1 MTFQEARESQR
12 CLEFRQRGRGG
23 ERERERAT
31 TLAIALTKERKT
43 HTHTQARTNTHTHTH
58 TETDRYIY
66 IYILLLLLLL
76 LLYVYTHIYIYIC
89 RYTSLRFWRLETCT
103 SNRKSDV
110 TKPGAKCLLH
120 ASCCPNKTLGAKKCP
135 SRTCGPNLSCSWCAS
150 CAYCCRHRPMVAM
163 PATVIVSSRF
173 YLEQVFPL
181 CIESFILVVTPVSEA
196 FLAPDSDAARRGG
209 R

>member
-1 MTFQEARESQR
+1 MTFQEARESRR

-23 ERERERAT
+23 ERERQR
-31 TLAIALTKERKT
+31 KGNYPGHSPDERKKETQTHTGLHKHT
-43 HTHTQARTNTHTHTH
+43 HTHTQRDRQIHIYIYMYTHTH
-58 TETDRYIY
+58 
-66 IYILLLLLLL
+66 
-76 LLYVYTHIYIYIC
+76 THIYIYIC

-110 TKPGAKCLLH
+110 TKPGAKCFLH
-120 ASCCPNKTLGAKKCP
+120 AACCPNKTLGAKKCP
-135 SRTCGPNLSCSWCAS
+135 SRTCGSNLSCSWCAS

-163 PATVIVSSRF
+163 PAKVTTSSRF
-173 YLEQVFPL
+173 YLEQVFPFY
-181 CIESFILVVTPVSEA
+181 IESFILVVTPVSEA